1 MSIELLSVL
10 FVAVFVVVLLTGLP
24 LAFATGAV
32 AVFFALV
39 LFGLPGLTLI
49 VGRVFTL
56 MGNYV
61 LLSVPLFIFMACVL
75 ERAGIAEEIFRA
87 AHVWAGRIRGGLAVA
102 VIISCALMA
111 AMVGVIGAEIVTM
124 GVVAL
129 PAMLSRGYK
138 KELALGCICAGG
150 GLATLIP
157 PSVVFIMY
165 GLTSGVSIGQLYMA
179 GIVPGLMLA
188 GMYIAYIVIRCR
200 MRPDFAPPASEEE
213 LAVPLREKLALLKGL
228 VLPGLVAFSV
238 LGSLYLGWATPTE
251 AAGVGVVGAV
261 VAMVWN
267 GRFSWDKL
275 RHAAQDTAKVTVM
288 LYWLFFGSSALIG
301 VYTLAGG
308 TKLIQD
314 VMTSLPVG
322 PIGVIIL
329 IQIVWIIL
337 GMFIDWIGI
346 LLAYSA
352 DLRARGRDPRLR
364 PGVDGRAV
372 LHEHADLL
380 HLAAL
385 RPRRLLSQ
393 GGHAT
398 GHHAGAISSDRS
410 GPTWGCRSS
419 RSGWSS
425 PFRRSRCGCP
435 APWPGEAA
443 RCCVPMTLCSMS
455 CACPPREMPR
465 WRSLPFQCS
474 TTQRA
479 RAAKS

>member
-1 MSIELLSVL
+1 MNIELLSMMFVMV
-10 FVAVFVVVLLTGLP
+10 FVAILLTGLP

-39 LFGLPGLTLI
+39 LFGWPGLTLI

-75 ERAGIAEEIFRA
+75 ERAGIAEAIFRA
-87 AHVWAGRIRGGLAVA
+87 AHVWSGRIRGGLAVA

-165 GLTSGVSIGQLYMA
+165 GLTAGVSIGQLYVA
-179 GIVPGLMLA
+179 GVIPGLMLA
-188 GMYIAYIVIRCR
+188 GMYIAYIIIRCK

-213 LAVPLREKLALLKGL
+213 LAISLREKFALLREL

-251 AAGVGVVGAV
+251 AAGVGVAGAII
-261 VAMVWN
+261 AMWWN
-267 GRFSWDKL
+267 GKLTWAKL
-275 RHAAQDTAKVTVM
+275 RLAAEDTAKVTVM

-322 PIGVIIL
+322 PIGVVIL
-329 IQIVWIIL
+329 IQIIWIVL
-337 GMFIDWIGI
+337 GSFIDWIGI
-346 LLAYSA
+346 LLLTAPIFVPVVVKLGFDPVWMGVLFCMNMQISYISPPFGPA
-352 DLRARGRDPRLR
+352 AFYLRGVTPPDISLSDIFRSIWPYLGLQVVALGLVITFPQIALWL
-364 PGVDGRAV
+364 PGTMAN
-372 LHEHADLL
+372 
-380 HLAAL
+380 
-385 RPRRLLSQ
+385 
-393 GGHAT
+393 
-398 GHHAGAISSDRS
+398 
-410 GPTWGCRSS
+410 
-419 RSGWSS
+419 
-425 PFRRSRCGCP
+425 
-435 APWPGEAA
+435 
-443 RCCVPMTLCSMS
+443 
-455 CACPPREMPR
+455 
-465 WRSLPFQCS
+465 
-474 TTQRA
+474 
-479 RAAKS
+479 